1 MIVVG
6 AIANQVNLMMKMD
19 NAINQKIVKKIK
31 KREADRWTIV

>member
-6 AIANQVNLMMKMD
+6 ATANQVNLMMKMD

-31 KREADRWTIV
+31 KMEANWWTIY